1 VSDRDVSERK
11 RRKRATYKRQ
21 YGYGLYGGRE
31 LSVSLT
37 NLEETSEAN
46 SPRKFS
52 LLQTLHGFSL
62 QKRDR

>member
-1 VSDRDVSERK
+1 VIDKDDLERK
-11 RRKRATYKRQ
+11 KRKRVTYKKR

-31 LSVSLT
+31 LSASLT

-52 LLQTLHGFSL
+52 LLQALHGFSL
-62 QKRDR
+62 QKGGR